1 MNWVKQ
7 KYDIVILA
15 VATLLLVSNAGWI
28 VMNRME
34 QSAVQASLI
43 VPKENA
49 IPALS
54 LDAVRQAAALT
65 DSPAKWKS
73 GSDLPKGTPERGS
86 LLVSRRY
93 LLKDG
98 KLIDPLS
105 EGSEQLHPPIT
116 NDWLLA
122 NGLDYTDMNIKEKD
136 SDGDGFSNLEEFEK
150 KTNPNDPKDAPASF
164 NKLKLV
170 SFNSVPFLLTF
181 KSLSKEEI
189 ILKKENNKDE
199 SSSKKATINFSPADW
214 NINNENLGKYFKET
228 INGTKNEY
236 KNKIEKNEDEIKKL
250 EKQVEKL
257 EKFLLQ
263 EKVKAEKVKADKDTS
278 RKIKDKIDGI
288 LSDLKKASNDL
299 MRLPNLIETDKKS
312 LDLLNEIFPEEI
324 EVNISITKTLPSP
337 KSPEIIQFEND
348 GRKAVL
354 EIDREFQI
362 NFISPEKNV
371 PSQYLK
377 LGNQIEGAPYRIL
390 KYEAKPG
397 PNGVNASGDLSE
409 LTVQNTETGESIV
422 LVYNKE
428 ANDPTSYG
436 TFRNL
441 LAPGDADFTLKKGE
455 EFTIKPDITRK
466 LKLIDI
472 TATKAQIRDIST
484 GDIFSVLSNDS
495 SSL

>member
-34 QSAVQASLI
+34 QSVVQASLI

-73 GSDLPKGTPERGS
+73 GSDLPGGTSERGS

-170 SFNSVPFLLTF
+170 GFKPVPFRLEF
-181 KSLSKEEI
+181 KGDPSG
-189 ILKKENNKDE
+189 D
-199 SSSKKATINFSPADW
+199 
-214 NINNENLGKYFKET
+214 GK
-228 INGTKNEY
+228 
-236 KNKIEKNEDEIKKL
+236 
-250 EKQVEKL
+250 
-257 EKFLLQ
+257 
-263 EKVKAEKVKADKDTS
+263 
-278 RKIKDKIDGI
+278 
-288 LSDLKKASNDL
+288 
-299 MRLPNLIETDKKS
+299 
-312 LDLLNEIFPEEI
+312 
-324 EVNISITKTLPSP
+324 
-337 KSPEIIQFEND
+337 
-348 GRKAVL
+348 
-354 EIDREFQI
+354 EFQI
-362 NFISPEKNV
+362 NLKDLKGSAR
-371 PSQYLK
+371 SQYRK
-377 LGNQIEGAPYRIL
+377 IGDQIEGAPYKIL
-390 KYEAKPG
+390 KYESKESTER
-397 PNGVNASGDLSE
+397 NLTVNVSE

-441 LAPGDADFTLKKGE
+441 LALGDADFTLKKGE

>member
-34 QSAVQASLI
+34 QSVVQTSLI

-73 GSDLPKGTPERGS
+73 GSDLPEGTPERGS

-170 SFNSVPFLLTF
+170 GFKPVPFRLEF
-181 KSLSKEEI
+181 KGDPSG
-189 ILKKENNKDE
+189 D
-199 SSSKKATINFSPADW
+199 
-214 NINNENLGKYFKET
+214 GK
-228 INGTKNEY
+228 
-236 KNKIEKNEDEIKKL
+236 
-250 EKQVEKL
+250 
-257 EKFLLQ
+257 
-263 EKVKAEKVKADKDTS
+263 
-278 RKIKDKIDGI
+278 
-288 LSDLKKASNDL
+288 
-299 MRLPNLIETDKKS
+299 
-312 LDLLNEIFPEEI
+312 
-324 EVNISITKTLPSP
+324 
-337 KSPEIIQFEND
+337 
-348 GRKAVL
+348 
-354 EIDREFQI
+354 EFQI
-362 NFISPEKNV
+362 NLKDLKGSAR
-371 PSQYLK
+371 SQYRK
-377 LGNQIEGAPYRIL
+377 IGDQIEGAPYKIL
-390 KYEAKPG
+390 KYESKESTER
-397 PNGVNASGDLSE
+397 NLTVNVSE

-441 LAPGDADFTLKKGE
+441 LASGDADFTLKKGE

>member
-34 QSAVQASLI
+34 QSAVQISLI

-54 LDAVRQAAALT
+54 LDAVRQAAALA
-65 DSPAKWKS
+65 DSPTKWKS
-73 GSDLPKGTPERGS
+73 SSDLPAGAPERGS

-116 NDWLLA
+116 NDWLLK
-122 NGLDYTDMNIKEKD
+122 NSLDYTDMNIKEKD

-170 SFNSVPFLLTF
+170 GFKPVPFRLEF
-181 KSLSKEEI
+181 KGDPSG
-189 ILKKENNKDE
+189 D
-199 SSSKKATINFSPADW
+199 
-214 NINNENLGKYFKET
+214 GK
-228 INGTKNEY
+228 
-236 KNKIEKNEDEIKKL
+236 
-250 EKQVEKL
+250 
-257 EKFLLQ
+257 
-263 EKVKAEKVKADKDTS
+263 
-278 RKIKDKIDGI
+278 
-288 LSDLKKASNDL
+288 
-299 MRLPNLIETDKKS
+299 
-312 LDLLNEIFPEEI
+312 
-324 EVNISITKTLPSP
+324 
-337 KSPEIIQFEND
+337 
-348 GRKAVL
+348 
-354 EIDREFQI
+354 EFQI
-362 NFISPEKNV
+362 NLKDLKGSAR
-371 PSQYLK
+371 SQYRK
-377 LGNQIEGAPYRIL
+377 IGEQIEGAPYKIL
-390 KYEAKPG
+390 KYEFKEG
-397 PNGVNASGDLSE
+397 SNERGITVNLSE

-484 GDIFSVLSNDS
+484 GDIFSVLSNDG

>member
-73 GSDLPKGTPERGS
+73 GSDLPGGTPERGS

-170 SFNSVPFLLTF
+170 GFKPVPFRLEF
-181 KSLSKEEI
+181 KGDPSG
-189 ILKKENNKDE
+189 D
-199 SSSKKATINFSPADW
+199 
-214 NINNENLGKYFKET
+214 GK
-228 INGTKNEY
+228 
-236 KNKIEKNEDEIKKL
+236 
-250 EKQVEKL
+250 
-257 EKFLLQ
+257 
-263 EKVKAEKVKADKDTS
+263 
-278 RKIKDKIDGI
+278 
-288 LSDLKKASNDL
+288 
-299 MRLPNLIETDKKS
+299 
-312 LDLLNEIFPEEI
+312 
-324 EVNISITKTLPSP
+324 
-337 KSPEIIQFEND
+337 
-348 GRKAVL
+348 
-354 EIDREFQI
+354 EFQI
-362 NFISPEKNV
+362 NLKDLKGSAR
-371 PSQYLK
+371 SQYRK
-377 LGNQIEGAPYRIL
+377 IGDQIEGAPYKIL
-390 KYEAKPG
+390 KYESKESTER
-397 PNGVNASGDLSE
+397 NLTVNVSE

-441 LAPGDADFTLKKGE
+441 LALGDADFTLKKGE

>member
-34 QSAVQASLI
+34 QSVVQASLI

-73 GSDLPKGTPERGS
+73 GSDLPGGTPERGS

-170 SFNSVPFLLTF
+170 GFKPVPFRLEF
-181 KSLSKEEI
+181 KGDPSG
-189 ILKKENNKDE
+189 D
-199 SSSKKATINFSPADW
+199 
-214 NINNENLGKYFKET
+214 GK
-228 INGTKNEY
+228 
-236 KNKIEKNEDEIKKL
+236 
-250 EKQVEKL
+250 
-257 EKFLLQ
+257 
-263 EKVKAEKVKADKDTS
+263 
-278 RKIKDKIDGI
+278 
-288 LSDLKKASNDL
+288 
-299 MRLPNLIETDKKS
+299 
-312 LDLLNEIFPEEI
+312 
-324 EVNISITKTLPSP
+324 
-337 KSPEIIQFEND
+337 
-348 GRKAVL
+348 
-354 EIDREFQI
+354 EFQI
-362 NFISPEKNV
+362 NLKDLKGSAR
-371 PSQYLK
+371 SQYRK
-377 LGNQIEGAPYRIL
+377 IGDQIEGAPYKIL
-390 KYEAKPG
+390 KYESKESTER
-397 PNGVNASGDLSE
+397 NLTVNVSE

>member
-34 QSAVQASLI
+34 QSVVQASLI

-170 SFNSVPFLLTF
+170 GFKPVPFRLEF
-181 KSLSKEEI
+181 KGDPSG
-189 ILKKENNKDE
+189 D
-199 SSSKKATINFSPADW
+199 
-214 NINNENLGKYFKET
+214 GK
-228 INGTKNEY
+228 
-236 KNKIEKNEDEIKKL
+236 
-250 EKQVEKL
+250 
-257 EKFLLQ
+257 
-263 EKVKAEKVKADKDTS
+263 
-278 RKIKDKIDGI
+278 
-288 LSDLKKASNDL
+288 
-299 MRLPNLIETDKKS
+299 
-312 LDLLNEIFPEEI
+312 
-324 EVNISITKTLPSP
+324 
-337 KSPEIIQFEND
+337 
-348 GRKAVL
+348 
-354 EIDREFQI
+354 EFQI
-362 NFISPEKNV
+362 NLKDLKGSAR
-371 PSQYLK
+371 SQYRK
-377 LGNQIEGAPYRIL
+377 IGDQIEGAPYKIL
-390 KYEAKPG
+390 KYESKESTER
-397 PNGVNASGDLSE
+397 NLTVNVSE

>member
-73 GSDLPKGTPERGS
+73 GSDLPEGTPERGS

-170 SFNSVPFLLTF
+170 GFKPVPFRLEF
-181 KSLSKEEI
+181 KGDPSG
-189 ILKKENNKDE
+189 D
-199 SSSKKATINFSPADW
+199 
-214 NINNENLGKYFKET
+214 GK
-228 INGTKNEY
+228 
-236 KNKIEKNEDEIKKL
+236 
-250 EKQVEKL
+250 
-257 EKFLLQ
+257 
-263 EKVKAEKVKADKDTS
+263 
-278 RKIKDKIDGI
+278 
-288 LSDLKKASNDL
+288 
-299 MRLPNLIETDKKS
+299 
-312 LDLLNEIFPEEI
+312 
-324 EVNISITKTLPSP
+324 
-337 KSPEIIQFEND
+337 
-348 GRKAVL
+348 
-354 EIDREFQI
+354 EFQI
-362 NFISPEKNV
+362 NLKDLKGSAR
-371 PSQYLK
+371 SQYRK
-377 LGNQIEGAPYRIL
+377 IGDQIEGAPYKIL
-390 KYEAKPG
+390 KYESKESTER
-397 PNGVNASGDLSE
+397 NLTVNVSE
-409 LTVQNTETGESIV
+409 LTVQNTETGDSIV

>member
-34 QSAVQASLI
+34 QSAVQTSLI

-54 LDAVRQAAALT
+54 LDAVRQASVLA

-73 GSDLPKGTPERGS
+73 GSDLPEGTPERGS

-170 SFNSVPFLLTF
+170 GFKPVPFRLEF
-181 KSLSKEEI
+181 KGDPSG
-189 ILKKENNKDE
+189 D
-199 SSSKKATINFSPADW
+199 
-214 NINNENLGKYFKET
+214 GK
-228 INGTKNEY
+228 
-236 KNKIEKNEDEIKKL
+236 
-250 EKQVEKL
+250 
-257 EKFLLQ
+257 
-263 EKVKAEKVKADKDTS
+263 
-278 RKIKDKIDGI
+278 
-288 LSDLKKASNDL
+288 
-299 MRLPNLIETDKKS
+299 
-312 LDLLNEIFPEEI
+312 
-324 EVNISITKTLPSP
+324 
-337 KSPEIIQFEND
+337 
-348 GRKAVL
+348 
-354 EIDREFQI
+354 EFQI
-362 NFISPEKNV
+362 NLKDLKGSAR
-371 PSQYLK
+371 SQYRK
-377 LGNQIEGAPYRIL
+377 LGDQIEGAPYKIL
-390 KYEAKPG
+390 KYEFKESTER
-397 PNGVNASGDLSE
+397 NLTVNVSE

-441 LAPGDADFTLKKGE
+441 LTLGDADFTLKKGE

>member
-34 QSAVQASLI
+34 QSVVQTSLI

-170 SFNSVPFLLTF
+170 GFKPVPFRLEF
-181 KSLSKEEI
+181 KGDPSG
-189 ILKKENNKDE
+189 D
-199 SSSKKATINFSPADW
+199 
-214 NINNENLGKYFKET
+214 GK
-228 INGTKNEY
+228 
-236 KNKIEKNEDEIKKL
+236 
-250 EKQVEKL
+250 
-257 EKFLLQ
+257 
-263 EKVKAEKVKADKDTS
+263 
-278 RKIKDKIDGI
+278 
-288 LSDLKKASNDL
+288 
-299 MRLPNLIETDKKS
+299 
-312 LDLLNEIFPEEI
+312 
-324 EVNISITKTLPSP
+324 
-337 KSPEIIQFEND
+337 
-348 GRKAVL
+348 
-354 EIDREFQI
+354 EFQI
-362 NFISPEKNV
+362 NLKDLKGSAR
-371 PSQYLK
+371 SQYRK
-377 LGNQIEGAPYRIL
+377 IGDQIEGAPYKIL
-390 KYEAKPG
+390 KYESKESTER
-397 PNGVNASGDLSE
+397 NLTVNVSE